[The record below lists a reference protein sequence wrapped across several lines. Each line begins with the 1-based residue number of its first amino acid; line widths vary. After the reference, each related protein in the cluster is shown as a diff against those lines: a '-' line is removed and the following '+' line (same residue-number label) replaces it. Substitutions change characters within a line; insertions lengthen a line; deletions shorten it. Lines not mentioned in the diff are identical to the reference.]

1 LDRATK
7 RLRRITL
14 LLGAAVAAII
24 ARIIVDGPKLPLDLT
39 GALMLLLLTCSVA
52 LRRHGHRLSPYAS
65 SEAERVDAR

>member
-1 LDRATK
+1 MK
-7 RLRRITL
+7 RLGRITL
-14 LLGAAVAAII
+14 LLRAAVAGVI

-52 LRRHGHRLSPYAS
+52 LRRHGRRLNADAS

>member
-1 LDRATK
+1 MK

-14 LLGAAVAAII
+14 LLGGAVAAAI

-39 GALMLLLLTCSVA
+39 GALMLLLLTCSAA
-52 LRRHGHRLSPYAS
+52 LRRHGRRLYPYAS

>member
-1 LDRATK
+1 MK

-14 LLGAAVAAII
+14 LLGAALAAVI

-52 LRRHGHRLSPYAS
+52 LRRHGRRLNPDAS